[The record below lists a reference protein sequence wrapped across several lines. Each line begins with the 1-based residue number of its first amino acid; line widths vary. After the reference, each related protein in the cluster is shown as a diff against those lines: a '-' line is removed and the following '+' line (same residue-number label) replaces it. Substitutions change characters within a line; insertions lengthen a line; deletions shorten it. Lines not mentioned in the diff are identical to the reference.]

1 MEPATLVKAR
11 MIGSTGEIV
20 STVGLLFPMLVPIP
34 IVALAVGGPLV
45 TAGTIAIVIALKRIS
60 EAIKQPKVYRFA
72 FYSVAAT
79 VAGVAAAVLLMLA
92 WPPAYASMLG
102 NPDPYVYAFTFPWYY
117 LLGTIAVAVTSTIFA
132 IISALF
138 LKKSLDIVGDRLSI
152 KTFKT
157 SGLLLVLGA
166 VLAIVIVGIYISI
179 AGYIVLATAFYTIRG
194 ESEWP

>member
-1 MEPATLVKAR
+1 MAKAR
-11 MIGSTGEIV
+11 KIGSTGALI
-20 STVGLLFPMLVPIP
+20 TTAGLLFSVLGRLP
-34 IVALAVGGPLV
+34 IVTLAIGTPLT

-72 FYSVAAT
+72 LYSVAST
-79 VAGVAAAVLLMLA
+79 VSGVAAAVLLMLA

-102 NPDPYVYAFTFPWYY
+102 NPDPYMYAFTFLWYY

>member
-1 MEPATLVKAR
+1 M
-11 MIGSTGEIV
+11 
-20 STVGLLFPMLVPIP
+20 
-34 IVALAVGGPLV
+34 ALAVGGPLV

>member
-1 MEPATLVKAR
+1 MESATLAKAR
-11 MIGSTGEIV
+11 KIGSTGALI
-20 STVGLLFPMLVPIP
+20 TTAGLLFSVLGRLP
-34 IVALAVGGPLV
+34 IVTLAIGTPLT

-72 FYSVAAT
+72 LYSVAST
-79 VAGVAAAVLLMLA
+79 VSGVAAAVLLMLA

-102 NPDPYVYAFTFPWYY
+102 NPDPYMYAFTFLWYY